1 MPLNRWVTAMLS
13 CEEISKLIS
22 ELFERPLSLRERFSL
37 RMHVTLCGTCR
48 MFRRFQQRLHQ
59 VIHQVI
65 SRQDLAE
72 GDPSVQ
78 LPEEARNR
86 LHKALT
92 SNPSSGSEPGQG
104 SQGNGKS

>member
-1 MPLNRWVTAMLS
+1 MLS

-22 ELFERPLSLRERFSL
+22 ESFERKLSLRERFNL

-48 MFRRFQQRLHQ
+48 MFRRFQHYLHQ
-59 VIHQVI
+59 VIHQVV
-65 SRQDLAE
+65 SRHDVAE

-78 LPEEARNR
+78 LSAEARNR
-86 LHKALT
+86 IRKVIA
-92 SNPSSGSEPGQG
+92 SKPSSGSEPGHG